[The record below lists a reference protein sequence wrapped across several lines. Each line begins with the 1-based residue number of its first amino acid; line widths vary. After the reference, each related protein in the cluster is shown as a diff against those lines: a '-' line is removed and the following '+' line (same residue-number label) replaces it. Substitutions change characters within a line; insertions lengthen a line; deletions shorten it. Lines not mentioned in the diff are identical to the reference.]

1 MLTIAD
7 IKVSFGGFRALGGV
21 SMTAAPGSIVGI
33 VGPNGSGKSTLIN
46 VVSGIQLPDSGTV
59 RLDDRLVP
67 LGRPDLI
74 AAYGIGRS
82 FQVSRLARRL
92 TVLQNMM
99 VSARGN
105 AGERLFDLFLRP
117 VAVAAG
123 EQRIQTRAM
132 EILRR
137 LDLAH
142 KANDYAGGLS
152 GGQQKLLSL
161 GMVLMS
167 DPRVLLLD
175 EPAAGVNPVLI
186 EQRSRLPEI
195 AAGGRPDHPADRAQY
210 GNDRRPLRPGLCAR
224 CRRGHRRR
232 HARGDPARR
241 AGHALLSG
249 SAGMSGPAFLELAD
263 VSAGYGAITVL
274 DGLSLRL
281 APAEILAVLG
291 ANGSGKSTV
300 LKTIIGLTRMTA
312 GRIALAGTDITRAP
326 AHKRAALGI
335 GYVPQN
341 QNVFADLTVTDN
353 LRMGGYLRPRSLGA
367 EMDEV
372 FDLFPRL
379 KERRRELAGNLSG
392 GERRML
398 SIGLTL
404 LLKPKL
410 LLLDEP
416 SSDLAPA
423 MVDLVFAAIGEI
435 HRRLSLPILLVEQNV
450 EKALAI
456 AERVVVLVR
465 GTQALDV
472 PAGEVDRRHL
482 HALFLDGGVRTRSA

>member
-1 MLTIAD
+1 M
-7 IKVSFGGFRALGGV
+7 
-21 SMTAAPGSIVGI
+21 
-33 VGPNGSGKSTLIN
+33 
-46 VVSGIQLPDSGTV
+46 
-59 RLDDRLVP
+59 
-67 LGRPDLI
+67 
-74 AAYGIGRS
+74 
-82 FQVSRLARRL
+82 
-92 TVLQNMM
+92 
-99 VSARGN
+99 SA
-105 AGERLFDLFLRP
+105 
-117 VAVAAG
+117 
-123 EQRIQTRAM
+123 
-132 EILRR
+132 
-137 LDLAH
+137 
-142 KANDYAGGLS
+142 
-152 GGQQKLLSL
+152 
-161 GMVLMS
+161 
-167 DPRVLLLD
+167 
-175 EPAAGVNPVLI
+175 
-186 EQRSRLPEI
+186 
-195 AAGGRPDHPADRAQY
+195 
-210 GNDRRPLRPGLCAR
+210 
-224 CRRGHRRR
+224 
-232 HARGDPARR
+232 
-241 AGHALLSG
+241 
-249 SAGMSGPAFLELAD
+249 PAFLELAD
-263 VSAGYGAITVL
+263 VSAGYGPITVL
-274 DGLSLRL
+274 DELSLRL
-281 APAEILAVLG
+281 APGEILAVLG

-300 LKTIIGLTRMTA
+300 LKTIIGLTRMSA
-312 GRIALAGTDITRAP
+312 GRIALAGADITRAP

-367 EMDEV
+367 EMEEV

-379 KERRRELAGNLSG
+379 KERRREMAGNLSG

-423 MVDLVFAAIGEI
+423 MVDLVFEAIGEI

-465 GTQALDV
+465 GTRALDV

>member
-1 MLTIAD
+1 
-7 IKVSFGGFRALGGV
+7 
-21 SMTAAPGSIVGI
+21 MTA
-33 VGPNGSGKSTLIN
+33 
-46 VVSGIQLPDSGTV
+46 
-59 RLDDRLVP
+59 
-67 LGRPDLI
+67 
-74 AAYGIGRS
+74 
-82 FQVSRLARRL
+82 
-92 TVLQNMM
+92 
-99 VSARGN
+99 
-105 AGERLFDLFLRP
+105 
-117 VAVAAG
+117 
-123 EQRIQTRAM
+123 
-132 EILRR
+132 
-137 LDLAH
+137 
-142 KANDYAGGLS
+142 
-152 GGQQKLLSL
+152 
-161 GMVLMS
+161 
-167 DPRVLLLD
+167 
-175 EPAAGVNPVLI
+175 
-186 EQRSRLPEI
+186 
-195 AAGGRPDHPADRAQY
+195 
-210 GNDRRPLRPGLCAR
+210 
-224 CRRGHRRR
+224 
-232 HARGDPARR
+232 
-241 AGHALLSG
+241 
-249 SAGMSGPAFLELAD
+249 AFLELTH

-281 APAEILAVLG
+281 APVEILAVLG

-326 AHKRAALGI
+326 AHNRAALGI

-341 QNVFADLTVTDN
+341 QNVFADLTVIDN

-367 EMDEV
+367 EMEEV

-379 KERRRELAGNLSG
+379 KERRREVAGNLSG

-416 SSDLAPA
+416 SSDLAPS
-423 MVDLVFAAIGEI
+423 MVDLVFEAIGEI

-456 AERVVVLVR
+456 AGRVVVLVR

-472 PAGEVDRRHL
+472 PAGEVDRAHL

>member
-1 MLTIAD
+1 
-7 IKVSFGGFRALGGV
+7 
-21 SMTAAPGSIVGI
+21 
-33 VGPNGSGKSTLIN
+33 
-46 VVSGIQLPDSGTV
+46 
-59 RLDDRLVP
+59 
-67 LGRPDLI
+67 
-74 AAYGIGRS
+74 
-82 FQVSRLARRL
+82 
-92 TVLQNMM
+92 
-99 VSARGN
+99 
-105 AGERLFDLFLRP
+105 
-117 VAVAAG
+117 
-123 EQRIQTRAM
+123 
-132 EILRR
+132 
-137 LDLAH
+137 
-142 KANDYAGGLS
+142 
-152 GGQQKLLSL
+152 
-161 GMVLMS
+161 
-167 DPRVLLLD
+167 
-175 EPAAGVNPVLI
+175 
-186 EQRSRLPEI
+186 
-195 AAGGRPDHPADRAQY
+195 
-210 GNDRRPLRPGLCAR
+210 
-224 CRRGHRRR
+224 
-232 HARGDPARR
+232 
-241 AGHALLSG
+241 
-249 SAGMSGPAFLELAD
+249 MSGPAFLELAD
-263 VSAGYGAITVL
+263 VSAGYGPITVL

-281 APAEILAVLG
+281 APGEILAVLG

-300 LKTIIGLTRMTA
+300 LKTIIGLTRMSA
-312 GRIALAGTDITRAP
+312 GRIALAGADITRAP

-367 EMDEV
+367 QMEQV

-472 PAGEVDRRHL
+472 PVGEVDRRHL

>member
-1 MLTIAD
+1 
-7 IKVSFGGFRALGGV
+7 
-21 SMTAAPGSIVGI
+21 
-33 VGPNGSGKSTLIN
+33 
-46 VVSGIQLPDSGTV
+46 
-59 RLDDRLVP
+59 
-67 LGRPDLI
+67 
-74 AAYGIGRS
+74 
-82 FQVSRLARRL
+82 
-92 TVLQNMM
+92 
-99 VSARGN
+99 
-105 AGERLFDLFLRP
+105 
-117 VAVAAG
+117 
-123 EQRIQTRAM
+123 
-132 EILRR
+132 
-137 LDLAH
+137 
-142 KANDYAGGLS
+142 
-152 GGQQKLLSL
+152 
-161 GMVLMS
+161 
-167 DPRVLLLD
+167 
-175 EPAAGVNPVLI
+175 
-186 EQRSRLPEI
+186 
-195 AAGGRPDHPADRAQY
+195 
-210 GNDRRPLRPGLCAR
+210 
-224 CRRGHRRR
+224 
-232 HARGDPARR
+232 
-241 AGHALLSG
+241 
-249 SAGMSGPAFLELAD
+249 MSGPAFLELAD
-263 VSAGYGAITVL
+263 VSAGYGPITVL

-312 GRIALAGTDITRAP
+312 GRIALAGADITRAP

-367 EMDEV
+367 EMEEV

>member
-1 MLTIAD
+1 
-7 IKVSFGGFRALGGV
+7 
-21 SMTAAPGSIVGI
+21 
-33 VGPNGSGKSTLIN
+33 
-46 VVSGIQLPDSGTV
+46 
-59 RLDDRLVP
+59 
-67 LGRPDLI
+67 
-74 AAYGIGRS
+74 
-82 FQVSRLARRL
+82 
-92 TVLQNMM
+92 
-99 VSARGN
+99 
-105 AGERLFDLFLRP
+105 
-117 VAVAAG
+117 
-123 EQRIQTRAM
+123 
-132 EILRR
+132 
-137 LDLAH
+137 
-142 KANDYAGGLS
+142 
-152 GGQQKLLSL
+152 
-161 GMVLMS
+161 
-167 DPRVLLLD
+167 
-175 EPAAGVNPVLI
+175 
-186 EQRSRLPEI
+186 
-195 AAGGRPDHPADRAQY
+195 
-210 GNDRRPLRPGLCAR
+210 
-224 CRRGHRRR
+224 
-232 HARGDPARR
+232 
-241 AGHALLSG
+241 
-249 SAGMSGPAFLELAD
+249 MSGPAFLELAD

-312 GRIALAGTDITRAP
+312 GRIALAGADITRAP

-367 EMDEV
+367 EMEEV

-379 KERRRELAGNLSG
+379 KERRREMAGNLSG

-423 MVDLVFAAIGEI
+423 MVDLVFEAIGEI

>member
-1 MLTIAD
+1 M
-7 IKVSFGGFRALGGV
+7 S
-21 SMTAAPGSIVGI
+21 AA
-33 VGPNGSGKSTLIN
+33 
-46 VVSGIQLPDSGTV
+46 
-59 RLDDRLVP
+59 
-67 LGRPDLI
+67 
-74 AAYGIGRS
+74 
-82 FQVSRLARRL
+82 
-92 TVLQNMM
+92 
-99 VSARGN
+99 
-105 AGERLFDLFLRP
+105 
-117 VAVAAG
+117 
-123 EQRIQTRAM
+123 
-132 EILRR
+132 
-137 LDLAH
+137 
-142 KANDYAGGLS
+142 
-152 GGQQKLLSL
+152 
-161 GMVLMS
+161 
-167 DPRVLLLD
+167 
-175 EPAAGVNPVLI
+175 
-186 EQRSRLPEI
+186 
-195 AAGGRPDHPADRAQY
+195 
-210 GNDRRPLRPGLCAR
+210 
-224 CRRGHRRR
+224 
-232 HARGDPARR
+232 
-241 AGHALLSG
+241 
-249 SAGMSGPAFLELAD
+249 AFLELAD

-312 GRIALAGTDITRAP
+312 GRIALAGADITRMP

-341 QNVFADLTVTDN
+341 QNVFADLTVADN
-353 LRMGGYLRPRSLGA
+353 LRMGGYLRPQGLRA
-367 EMDEV
+367 EIASV

-379 KERRRELAGNLSG
+379 KERRQELAGNLSG

-398 SIGLTL
+398 AIGLTL

-416 SSDLAPA
+416 SSDLAPS
-423 MVDLVFAAIGEI
+423 MVDLVFEAIGEI

-465 GTQALDV
+465 GAQALDA